1 MAVAAR
7 FVRAVAASHRAAEF
21 TLAWLGPFSLA
32 LVLLSGAM
40 KIGEAA
46 RICLFILPY
55 LLLPVIAAWRGAPLG
70 PDQFRVAQAVF
81 AWGLLMQL
89 FGFYQW

>member
-1 MAVAAR
+1 
-7 FVRAVAASHRAAEF
+7 
-21 TLAWLGPFSLA
+21 LAWLGPLSLG

-55 LLLPVIAAWRGAPLG
+55 LLLPVVAAWRELRAG
-70 PDQFRVAQAVF
+70 DQFRVAQAVF
-81 AWGLLMQL
+81 AWGVAMQL